1 MYRKAVIPMTNSIE
15 IRDLSFS
22 YDSGQQVLDG
32 INLTIERGEFTV
44 IIGGNGSGKSTL
56 IKNILG
62 ELKPEKGS
70 VRILGRE
77 RNGDD
82 YRDVGYVPQMSVVEK
97 IAFPITVM
105 ELVVLNLY
113 DEFGFLKYPK
123 KRHKEKAEKVLKKM
137 NLFDYKD
144 RPVNELSGG
153 LKQRSM
159 ISRAMVHDP
168 EILILDEPTVGVDK
182 ESRARFLETIGHL
195 NREKDLTILMI
206 THDLEEVMRWGGAQS
221 LYEIKDKNL
230 KRKEVPHA

>member
-1 MYRKAVIPMTNSIE
+1 MTDSIE

-22 YDSGQQVLDG
+22 YDTGQLVLDG
-32 INLTIERGEFTV
+32 IDLNVKQGEFAV

-62 ELKPEKGS
+62 ELKPDKGG

-77 RNGDD
+77 RSGDD

-123 KRHKEKAEKVLKKM
+123 KRHKEKTEKVLKEM
-137 NLFDYKD
+137 NLYDYKD

-182 ESRARFLETIGHL
+182 ESREQFLETIRRL
-195 NREKDLTILMI
+195 NREKNLTILMI
-206 THDLEEVMRWGGAQS
+206 THDLEEVMRFGEAQS
-221 LYEIKDKNL
+221 IYEIKDKKL
-230 KRKEVPHA
+230 KKKEIAHA

>member
-1 MYRKAVIPMTNSIE
+1 MTDSIE
-15 IRDLSFS
+15 IQDLSFF
-22 YDSGQQVLDG
+22 YDTGQLVLDG
-32 INLTIERGEFTV
+32 IDLNVKQGEFAV

-62 ELKPEKGS
+62 ELKPNKGG

-77 RNGDD
+77 RSGDD

-123 KRHKEKAEKVLKKM
+123 KRHKEKAEKVLKEM
-137 NLFDYKD
+137 NLYEYKD

-182 ESRARFLETIGHL
+182 ESREQFLETIRRL
-195 NREKDLTILMI
+195 NREKNLTILMI
-206 THDLEEVMRWGGAQS
+206 THDLEEVMRLGEAQS
-221 LYEIKDKNL
+221 IYEIKDKKL
-230 KRKEVPHA
+230 KRKEIAHA